1 MSRIGVKPVALP
13 DGVSCDIKGRL
24 VTVKGP
30 KGELA
35 FEHPEGIAVAQ
46 ENGQLVVTRQGDQK
60 QMRAYHG
67 LTRALIANMVNGV
80 SVGFTRQLNLIGVGY
95 TAEQKGQSVM
105 LNLGYS
111 HSIFFEPPPGVELEV
126 SNRNTTLTVKGIDKQ
141 AVGQV
146 AAKIR
151 SLRKPEPYKG
161 KGVRYS
167 DEYVQRKAGKTV
179 GGAAA
184 A

>member
-1 MSRIGVKPVALP
+1 MSRIGAKPIALP
-13 DGVSCDIKGRL
+13 DGVNCDIKGRL

-30 KGELA
+30 KGELS
-35 FEHPEGIAVAQ
+35 FEHPQGITVAQ
-46 ENGQLVVTRQGDQK
+46 ENGNLVVTRQGDQK

-67 LTRALIANMVNGV
+67 LTRALVANLVTGV
-80 SVGFTRQLNLIGVGY
+80 SAGFTRQLDLIGVGY
-95 TAEQKGQSVM
+95 TVEQKGENVM

-111 HSIFFEPPPGVELEV
+111 HAIYFEPPPGVALEV
-126 SNRNTTLTVKGIDKQ
+126 SNRNTTLTITGIDKQ

-179 GGAAA
+179 GGATAA
-184 A
+184 